1 MSISLELTQ
10 YRPRRLTLGIAVS
23 VLVHALLLLVY
34 RIDGLR
40 QPQPLPDA
48 PESLFVLV
56 KPEPRRKP
64 EPALT
69 QPAAAKK
76 ARSTTQ
82 PSAPVVADVQRY
94 EPDETPP
101 PVIAVDRSTAPD
113 PFHMPQVTEKPFDVE
128 AARAAARRIATAPDP
143 ARADLPVGQF
153 DKQRNQIATETRLAR
168 EISKAERPDCKD
180 GIPGLF
186 GGILSPLNLL
196 TDKKDHGCKW

>member
-34 RIDGLR
+34 RFDGFR
-40 QPQPLPDA
+40 PQQPTVQA

-56 KPEPRRKP
+56 RPQPKREPE
-64 EPALT
+64 
-69 QPAAAKK
+69 
-76 ARSTTQ
+76 
-82 PSAPVVADVQRY
+82 PVVARVAPAKKTISNTRPAAPATSDVQQESQ
-94 EPDETPP
+94 EPVTP
-101 PVIAVDRSTAPD
+101 PVIAAESSTAPD
-113 PFHMPQVTEKPFDVE
+113 PFYTPPAKEQAFDVE
-128 AARAAARRIATAPDP
+128 AARAAARRIATSPDP

-153 DKQRNQIATETRLAR
+153 DKQRNRIASETKLAR